1 MKLKELIKNLQYQC
15 LENMTNC
22 EIKGISSNSRNIRP
36 GYLFVALKGQKYDGH
51 SFVNQAINKGAK
63 AVIVQRDLRLKK
75 RVTKI
80 LVQDSQLALIN
91 VCAALFE
98 PFTEKLRVI
107 GITGTNGKTTISY
120 LIEKILT
127 CAGYPPGVIGTIN
140 YRVGNKTFVAVN
152 TTPQVDSL
160 QSLLQK
166 IVYAKSKYAIIE
178 VSSHALAQRRTEG
191 IRFCSAIF
199 TNLTREHLDYHGSLA
214 NYFSAK
220 LKLFEGLDARAWA
233 IINIDDPWGKKLAR
247 RISSRQ
253 LNFGIECPAHIQ
265 AKNLKLG
272 IMGSKFTVVTPR
284 GNIEIESP
292 LIGRHNVYNILA
304 AISATFVENIDFSHI
319 ALGVKEL
326 SYVPGRLERIDCGQ
340 NFLVFVDYAHTE
352 DALKNILLTVKKT
365 GKRKIIL
372 IFGCGGERD
381 KTKRPRM
388 GKLATEFSDF
398 VFITSDNPRSENPNK
413 IISDILSG
421 VNEKKT
427 KNFKVV
433 VDRLQAI
440 QEALSMVSAG
450 DIVII
455 AGKGHESVQI
465 LANKIIPFS
474 DREVAEKILRC
485 LPSKKY

>member
-15 LENMTNC
+15 LENMRNC
-22 EIKGISSNSRNIRP
+22 EIKGISSDSRDIHP

-51 SFVNQAINKGAK
+51 SFVNQVISKGAK
-63 AVIVQRDLRLKK
+63 AVIVQQDLQLKK

-80 LVQDSQLALIN
+80 LVRDSQLALIN
-91 VCAALFE
+91 VCAALFG
-98 PFTEKLRVI
+98 PFTEKLKVI

-120 LIEKILT
+120 LIEKIFS
-127 CAGYPPGVIGTIN
+127 CAGCSSGVIGTIN
-140 YRVGNKTFVAVN
+140 YRVGNETFAAVN
-152 TTPQVDSL
+152 TTPQLDSL

-178 VSSHALAQRRTEG
+178 VSSHALAQRRIEG

-199 TNLTREHLDYHGSLA
+199 TNLTREHLDYHGSLT

-220 LKLFEGLDARAWA
+220 LKLFEGLDAHAWS
-233 IINIDDPWGKKLAR
+233 IINIDDPWGRKLAR
-247 RISSRQ
+247 KISSRQ
-253 LNFGIECPAHIQ
+253 LSFGIECPAHIQ
-265 AKNLKLG
+265 AKDLKLG
-272 IMGSKFTVVTPR
+272 IKGSKFTVVTPR
-284 GNIEIESP
+284 GNIGIESP

-319 ALGVKEL
+319 ALGIKEL

-340 NFLVFVDYAHTE
+340 NFLIFVDYAHTE
-352 DALKNILLTVKKT
+352 DALKNTLLALRRTSK
-365 GKRKIIL
+365 GRIIL

-381 KTKRPRM
+381 RTKRPRM
-388 GKLATEFSDF
+388 GKMATEFADF

-421 VNEKKT
+421 INEKKI

-433 VDRLQAI
+433 VDRFQAI
-440 QEALSMVSAG
+440 QEALFMARAG
-450 DIVII
+450 DVVII

-474 DREVAEKILRC
+474 DQKVAEKILQC